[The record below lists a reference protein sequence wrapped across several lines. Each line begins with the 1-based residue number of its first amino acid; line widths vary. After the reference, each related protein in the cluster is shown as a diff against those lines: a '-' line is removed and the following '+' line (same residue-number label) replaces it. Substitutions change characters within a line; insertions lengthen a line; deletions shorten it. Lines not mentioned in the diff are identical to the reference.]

1 MTALDVLIV
10 VWGAAAF
17 LIGMLASNAP
27 YEEVDGDH
35 LGGTAAVENTNTQ
48 NERASA

>member
-17 LIGMLASNAP
+17 LVGMLCSNAP
-27 YEEVDGDH
+27 EEVDGDH